1 MRDEKKIVW
10 VRLESAEPDPA
21 TETFSA
27 SMSLGSVSA
36 AAVSRHT
43 ASCFQRSARTS
54 RRPVTARPQAEAVRA
69 SAPAPFAVSVR
80 FQFVVIVLSPA
91 VSRGCSVCF
100 FGSVFGFR
108 SHFSEPLARLFD
120 RVQVSENHVRF
131 ELAFRCRT
139 YGLRPA
145 FSVRF
150 RPARPAPAKLRSS
163 SDGRDF
169 RRPFFRFTT
178 PVRPPVPL
186 VCCSL
191 RSWFVSFFG
200 SICCSVQFS
209 SVQFSSSCFVLFCPS
224 CSTLLVSV
232 RFSVSSIRFVLSSSY
247 ALCPLTGVLFI
258 LFSRILYT
266 ISREIQMYFL
276 SESMSFLRIV
286 QIIDVKAKKFD
297 ALEYSTRP
305 SRKPAKTIKEQA
317 IFIPRIDRQQ
327 KTARKTIRFPVDNK
341 KNTCSVTMLRQ
352 TSEETEEFGLFPTRI
367 DTNKFRPNKLVFL
380 YCFQSLF
387 SCFQRKRI

>member
-1 MRDEKKIVW
+1 MRH
-10 VRLESAEPDPA
+10 S
-21 TETFSA
+21 
-27 SMSLGSVSA
+27 
-36 AAVSRHT
+36 
-43 ASCFQRSARTS
+43 
-54 RRPVTARPQAEAVRA
+54 
-69 SAPAPFAVSVR
+69 
-80 FQFVVIVLSPA
+80 FVPSGV
-91 VSRGCSVCF
+91 
-100 FGSVFGFR
+100 
-108 SHFSEPLARLFD
+108 
-120 RVQVSENHVRF
+120 
-131 ELAFRCRT
+131 
-139 YGLRPA
+139 

-150 RPARPAPAKLRSS
+150 RPARQASAKLRSS
-163 SDGRDF
+163 SDVRDF

-232 RFSVSSIRFVLSSSY
+232 HFSVSSIRFVLSSSY

-317 IFIPRIDRQQ
+317 IFYTPDRQATKKRLKKLSGFLSTTKKHVPSRCCDRHRKKQ
-327 KTARKTIRFPVDNK
+327 KSLD
-341 KNTCSVTMLRQ
+341 CSPQESTQ
-352 TSEETEEFGLFPTRI
+352 TNSAQINSFSYIVFRVCFRVFKGSEFNITSHIPADI
-367 DTNKFRPNKLVFL
+367 HIH
-380 YCFQSLF
+380 LF
-387 SCFQRKRI
+387 SFLFSKKH

>member
-1 MRDEKKIVW
+1 M
-10 VRLESAEPDPA
+10 
-21 TETFSA
+21 
-27 SMSLGSVSA
+27 SA

-43 ASCFQRSARTS
+43 ASCFQRSARTR
-54 RRPVTARPQAEAVRA
+54 RRPVTVRPHAEAVRA

-80 FQFVVIVLSPA
+80 FQFVVIVFVSCGFPRLFRLLLLLRGSVPGGISPNR
-91 VSRGCSVCF
+91 SRGSSIGFKSVKIM
-100 FGSVFGFR
+100 FGLNLRSGAAHTASVRRFPSASDLPARLPPSSGQVRMGVISAVHFSGLPPRSGLLFR
-108 SHFSEPLARLFD
+108 SFA
-120 RVQVSENHVRF
+120 VRCVHGSY
-131 ELAFRCRT
+131 LS
-139 YGLRPA
+139 
-145 FSVRF
+145 SVRF
-150 RPARPAPAKLRSS
+150 VVQFS
-163 SDGRDF
+163 
-169 RRPFFRFTT
+169 
-178 PVRPPVPL
+178 
-186 VCCSL
+186 
-191 RSWFVSFFG
+191 
-200 SICCSVQFS
+200 SVQFS

-276 SESMSFLRIV
+276 SESMLFLRIV

-317 IFIPRIDRQQ
+317 IFYTPDRQA
-327 KTARKTIRFPVDNK
+327 TK
-341 KNTCSVTMLRQ
+341 KRLEKRSGFLSTTKKTCSVTMLRQ
-352 TSEETEEFGLFPTRI
+352 ASEETEEFGLFPTRT
-367 DTNKFRPNKLVFL
+367 DANKFRPNKLVFL